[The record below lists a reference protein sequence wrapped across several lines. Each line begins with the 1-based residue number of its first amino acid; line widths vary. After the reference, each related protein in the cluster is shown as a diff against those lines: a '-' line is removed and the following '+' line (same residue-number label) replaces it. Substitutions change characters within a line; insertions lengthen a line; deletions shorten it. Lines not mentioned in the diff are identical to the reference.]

1 MKKIIV
7 IVSAI
12 FVVFFMIDASVTEE
26 IIIPNDS
33 IRIRIIANSNS
44 NVDQGLKKQVKASVQ
59 SKLNLLLKDATNI
72 EEVRE
77 VLNNN
82 LDDIEYTVGQLVKD
96 SGNNN
101 GFDVDFGYNYF
112 PKKTYKGI
120 NYQEG
125 YYESLVISLGKS
137 EGNNW
142 WCVLF
147 PPLCLID
154 ESEKDIE
161 TVEYKSFVKE
171 LIDKYF

>member
-1 MKKIIV
+1 M
-7 IVSAI
+7 
-12 FVVFFMIDASVTEE
+12 
-26 IIIPNDS
+26 
-33 IRIRIIANSNS
+33 
-44 NVDQGLKKQVKASVQ
+44 Q

-154 ESEKDIE
+154 ESEKDME